1 MKTHSQK
8 FKKIVLGFILL
19 AVIVSGL
26 MPITHA
32 ARTSGAG
39 FSVGSYNSAHAS
51 YLASPNSRASKELN
65 GTLVINEIHSYGSGN
80 QEWVELYNPRNKP
93 TNFTDLKLTDQDGNT
108 LNLSALRDDKGQ
120 PILPVPP
127 NNYVVIYFGKGRNE
141 TNYNGYSDP
150 ITGKVTGNAT
160 IHTWWN
166 RDVLNDDGDDLLLYN
181 GTYGT
186 KNCWYIDYVVYSNGG
201 PNSDIDQPPMGSKIR
216 FARDGSGFNGYAPAP
231 GPNESIA
238 LVPNGQDTHR
248 ASSWYIMRHIVSG
261 GRYDNSITPGMRNAN
276 ILKVSMRDVSPVNQT
291 QGTERAVIMYNMTAV
306 GGNIAVFRTF
316 VKLYGSIKDYELK
329 SGLYEDTN
337 KNGIWD
343 SGDQSYITGYNTY
356 SGHAT
361 TFSTPNINVQKDT
374 TDTFFITV
382 KLSQNASIFHNYSL
396 QLIDM
401 DTGMW
406 SDNNHTNE
414 VYFLNTL
421 QTRYV
426 KISPIDQTPPYVTDI
441 HFNGSM
447 PLGPGWHNVTV
458 YFDKKMDT
466 RIQPNVT
473 YGLKGYEYPILGNW
487 LNSTVWAGRFNI
499 NSRGP
504 HGILT
509 LMVRNAKDVWW
520 NVMIPYKHQFKV
532 DTIKPYIANIT
543 YSALPPYP
551 AGMPVNITLT
561 FSENVTNVM
570 AFIEKN
576 NKQVF
581 KVRVYSVNATVYHL
595 HFTTQVS
602 WKSGPYTLYVF
613 NATDSAGNIMNDFR
627 TNFTVDTAPPAISY
641 IEQPSSV
648 VEGKNATF
656 LVYAT
661 DNTGIKRV
669 WAVYTYNGE
678 QVKVEATKVGD
689 YWTFQVVGGAM
700 VPPSVTVD
708 IYVQDTA
715 GNVFKDEET
724 ITVIPW
730 WQSVWWLWVILAI
743 VIGFIL
749 YLVYDYVRRVK
760 LREQLGEEMV
770 PESVIMRMAHAMK
783 RSGKEK
789 KPKKKKKKSKRNKEE
804 EEEEDEDVYAPPP
817 EIPPAPV
824 QAPHSEEIPEIPEVP
839 YEDEYLDEET
849 IEREE

>member
-32 ARTSGAG
+32 ARASGAAFG
-39 FSVGSYNSAHAS
+39 VAS
-51 YLASPNSRASKELN
+51 YSSLHNSYLTSTNSRASKELN
-65 GTLVINEIHSYGSGN
+65 GTLVINEIYSYGAGN

-108 LNLSALRDDKGQ
+108 LNLSALRDDNGN

-127 NNYVVIYFGKGRNE
+127 NNYVIIYFGKGKNE
-141 TNYNGYSDP
+141 SDYSYTP
-150 ITGKVTGNAT
+150 NVAGNAT

-186 KNCWYIDYVVYSNGG
+186 KNCWYVDYVVYSNGG

-231 GPNESIA
+231 GYDESVA
-238 LVPNGQDTHR
+238 LVPNGQDNHS
-248 ASSWYIMRHIVSG
+248 ASSWYIMRHIVK
-261 GRYDNSITPGMRNAN
+261 GRYDNSITPGFKNAN
-276 ILKVSMRDVSPVNQT
+276 ILKIRTYDISPLNQT
-291 QGTERAVIMYNMTAV
+291 QGSEKAVIKYTLQAI
-306 GGNIAVFRTF
+306 GGP
-316 VKLYGSIKDYELK
+316 VKVYTTYLHVNGTIKDYELIG
-329 SGLYEDTN
+329 GLYEDYN
-337 KNGIWD
+337 QDGIWD
-343 SGDQSYITGYNTY
+343 TGDQQLGYY
-356 SGHAT
+356 QSFSGHNVS
-361 TFSTPNINVQKDT
+361 FNTPNTQVTPLSPKT
-374 TDTFFITV
+374 LFITV
-382 KLSQNASIFHNYSL
+382 KLSRNASIFHNFSL
-396 QLIDM
+396 ELVDM
-401 DTGMW
+401 DTGTW
-406 SDNNHTNE
+406 ADYKYTNE
-414 VYFLNTL
+414 VYFINKV

-426 KISPIDQTPPYVTDI
+426 KISPIDQTPPYVTYV

-458 YFDKKMDT
+458 YFDEPMDT

-473 YGLKGYEYPILGNW
+473 YGLDGYEYPILGDW
-487 LNSTVWAGRFNI
+487 LNSTAWAGRFNI
-499 NSRGP
+499 TRLGP
-504 HGILT
+504 HGNLT
-509 LMVRNAKDVWW
+509 VMVRNAKDVFW
-520 NVMIPYKHQFKV
+520 NVMIPYAHQFKV

-543 YSALPPYP
+543 YSSLPPYP

-570 AFIEKN
+570 AFILKN
-576 NKQVF
+576 NVVKYNVN
-581 KVRVYSVNATVYHL
+581 VYSVNSTVYHL

-613 NATDSAGNIMNDFR
+613 NATDSAGNIMNDFK
-627 TNFTVDTAPPAISY
+627 TNFTVDTALPAISF
-641 IEQPSSV
+641 IEHPSSV
-648 VEGKNATF
+648 VEGNNATF

-678 QVKVEATKVGD
+678 QVKVEATKVGE
-689 YWTFQVVGGAM
+689 YWTFQVVGGAAL
-700 VPPSVTVD
+700 PPSVTVD
-708 IYVQDTA
+708 IYIQDSA
-715 GNVFKDEET
+715 GNVFKDEEA

-789 KPKKKKKKSKRNKEE
+789 KPKKKKKKKSKQSEE
-804 EEEEDEDVYAPPP
+804 EEEEEEEVYAPPP

-824 QAPHSEEIPEIPEVP
+824 QAPRSEEIPEIPEVP